1 MKYLSDYMQEAQTQL
16 FKETGTFFAFSQKQF
31 EEGKTEGKIYVN
43 LGAGMFCIKG
53 NENKLSEGL
62 ESIYKAAINQDLAEN
77 GKLAIIKRELANHE
91 VCITWDI
98 TDTAAALDGYG
109 FTDEEIIQVFRQ
121 EVKDGSYNDC

>member
-1 MKYLSDYMQEAQTQL
+1 MKYLSDYMEAAQTQL
-16 FKETGTFFAFSQKQF
+16 FKETGAFFAFSNKQF
-31 EEGKTEGKIYVN
+31 LEGKAEGKNYVN

-53 NENKLSEGL
+53 NEIKLSEGL
-62 ESIYKAAINQDLAEN
+62 ESIYKAAIKQDLEEN

-98 TDTAAALDGYG
+98 TDTAAALEGYG
-109 FTDEEIIQVFRQ
+109 FTNDEIYQVFRQ